1 MRIAFKRLWRL
12 LQELIT
18 QPYPVEGATPPQRHG
33 MRMLWLDNLFSAISG
48 GFYADFEVLYFL
60 ALGAS
65 ATLVGMRSSIN
76 SALSLLAPLIGAWLV
91 ARTGRRKRW
100 VLLGG
105 GGIGRLCLFLVVFI
119 PWVIP
124 GPAAPWAYVALIAI
138 QALMGSLSTPAANS
152 LFGDIVPIGVRGR
165 FVGLQMMAANLVRVG
180 IIPLAGWM
188 IKRIGGLA
196 GYQVAFA
203 LAAFIG
209 FIATSFYARIPEPE
223 APESVKR
230 GQGAGFREGFYHFIR
245 DRFFLFYCLI
255 HFIWNVGIQ
264 LSGPFFT
271 VHMVQT
277 LGFQVDTIS
286 LLATIS
292 TIVNV
297 IAVRLAGPLVDR
309 KGPEKVTMVGMLLVP
324 LMPFFWI
331 FARTPFTVGLV
342 RSYGNIAWAGVHVAA
357 MALLLRIT
365 PARYRAQYIAFFNMV
380 VGLAAILGP
389 LPAGVIYSRYGFT
402 VNLILSTIGRGMGGL
417 MFLGLVLKGAF
428 ARREQE
434 MPETES
440 ALTDGQVFA
449 KG

>member
-1 MRIAFKRLWRL
+1 MREALKRRWRVI
-12 LQELIT
+12 QQLIT

-33 MRMLWLDNLFSAISG
+33 MRMLWLDNLFSALSG

-65 ATLVGMRSSIN
+65 STLVGMRSSIN

-91 ARTGRRKRW
+91 ARTGRRKLW
-100 VLLGG
+100 VILGG
-105 GGIGRLCLFLVVFI
+105 GGIGRLCLLLTVCIPFLLQ
-119 PWVIP
+119 
-124 GPAAPWAYVALIAI
+124 GPAAAWAYVVLIAI

-188 IKRIGGLA
+188 IKAIGGMQ
-196 GYQVAFA
+196 GYQVTIA
-203 LAAFIG
+203 LAALIG
-209 FIATSFYARIPEPE
+209 FVATSFYARIPEPE
-223 APESVKR
+223 APESIKH
-230 GQGAGFREGFYHFIR
+230 GQGAGFREGFRHFIR

-255 HFIWNVGIQ
+255 HFVWNVGIQ

-286 LLATIS
+286 LLATVS

-297 IAVRLAGPLVDR
+297 VAVRLAGPLVDR
-309 KGPEKVTMVGMLLVP
+309 KGPERVTMVGMLLVP

-357 MALLLRIT
+357 TALLLRIT

-380 VGLAAILGP
+380 VGVAAILGP
-389 LPAGVIYSRYGFT
+389 LPAGIIYARYGFT

-417 MFLGLVLKGAF
+417 MFLSLILRGAF
-428 ARREQE
+428 ARREE

-440 ALTDGQVFA
+440 ALAGGRILA